1 MMKIRAMTLMTG
13 LLLLPVAGWA
23 QAPQERI
30 EAALTQALESGIPV
44 ALLESKIAEGRAKGV
59 PMDRIAM
66 AVEQRLQGLT
76 RARNAMGR
84 GADDLDA
91 AQISVGADALGAG
104 VSEAVLEEI
113 AATTPQ
119 ERRTVAV
126 AALTH
131 LVGQGIVPEQ
141 ALIRVTEALAR
152 GPGGL
157 STIPGFA
164 GPPAGLPAPVPV
176 GPPGGNPGD
185 GPGVG
190 PPGSIPPPGKGPNV
204 PVPPGK
210 GPPGGG
216 S

>member
-1 MMKIRAMTLMTG
+1 MKIRMMALMTG
-13 LLLLPVAGWA
+13 LLLFPAAGWA

-30 EAALTQALESGIPV
+30 DAALIQAQESGIPV

-59 PMDRIAM
+59 SMDRIAM

-76 RARNAMGR
+76 RARDAMAR

-91 AQISVGADALGAG
+91 AQISVGADALGTG

-113 AATTPQ
+113 STTTPQ

-141 ALIRVTEALAR
+141 ALTQVTEALAR

-164 GPPAGLPAPVPV
+164 GPPAGLPVPER
-176 GPPGGNPGD
+176 
-185 GPGVG
+185 VG
-190 PPGSIPPPGKGPNV
+190 PPGSVPPPGKGPNI

-216 S
+216 F

>member
-1 MMKIRAMTLMTG
+1 MKMRMLAMVAAF
-13 LLLLPVAGWA
+13 LLVPAAAVA
-23 QAPQERI
+23 QAPQERVD
-30 EAALTQALESGIPV
+30 AALAQAQEVGIPT

-76 RARNAMGR
+76 RAMEVMAR

-91 AQISVGADALGAG
+91 AQISVGADALGVG

-113 AATTPQ
+113 SATTPQ

-141 ALIRVTEALAR
+141 ALARVNEALAR

-157 STIPGFA
+157 SAIPGFA
-164 GPPAGLPAPVPV
+164 GPPPGLPTPE
-176 GPPGGNPGD
+176 
-185 GPGVG
+185 GVG
-190 PPGSIPPPGKGPNV
+190 PPPGKGPPGSV
-204 PVPPGK
+204 PPPGQIPDIPSPPGK

-216 S
+216 F

>member
-1 MMKIRAMTLMTG
+1 MLI
-13 LLLLPVAGWA
+13 PVAGWA

-30 EAALTQALESGIPV
+30 DEALAQAREAGIPE

-59 PMDRIAM
+59 PMDRIAA
-66 AVEQRLQGLT
+66 AVENRFQALT
-76 RARNAMGR
+76 RARDVMGR
-84 GADDLDA
+84 GAQDLDA

-113 AATTPQ
+113 SSTTPQ

-141 ALIRVTEALAR
+141 ALARVNEAMAR

-157 STIPGFA
+157 SGIPGFA
-164 GPPAGLPAPVPV
+164 GPPADLPTPEGVGPPRGRPGEGPGDARV
-176 GPPGGNPGD
+176 GPPG
-185 GPGVG
+185 
-190 PPGSIPPPGKGPNV
+190 KG
-204 PVPPGK
+204 PPGK

-216 S
+216 L